1 MQVKFHILS
10 QAIRKAEEA
19 AAESR
24 AKKVNT
30 LVEKL
35 TAFWGGDSEARLLAW
50 NVATWRMRRGLSLEV
65 KKVLP

>member
-1 MQVKFHILS
+1 MKFHILS
-10 QAIRKAEEA
+10 QAVHKAEEA
-19 AAESR
+19 AAEAR

-35 TAFWGGDSEARLLAW
+35 TAIWGGGKEARTRAW
-50 NVATWRMRRGLSLEV
+50 NVATWRMRRGLSLDI